1 MDCGT
6 RTRTSLSFILRRAAP
21 KDLSQGAPRGLRI
34 VILRGCEEILSGVG
48 AEGRKRRIFGH
59 TGRTWPNCTDRTIGR
74 AARPV
79 VPPALGGQRGSGVT
93 KDPSLPPLG
102 PTLAQDFFTASQDEL
117 LMQRIRVQRR
127 RLIAQEES
135 SIDYDRALPVNVA
148 DRGVAPAHL
157 AAGGIERR

>member
-1 MDCGT
+1 GKRSAGVKWGQT
-6 RTRTSLSFILRRAAP
+6 PLRRAERRHRH
-21 KDLSQGAPRGLRI
+21 SEPRRRRRI
-34 VILRGCEEILSGVG
+34 SAAHSEILRCAQRLRRNPERGG

-102 PTLAQDFFTASQDEL
+102 PTLAQDFFTAAQDDGGTR
-117 LMQRIRVQRR
+117 M
-127 RLIAQEES
+127 
-135 SIDYDRALPVNVA
+135 
-148 DRGVAPAHL
+148 RGVM
-157 AAGGIERR
+157 

>member
-1 MDCGT
+1 M
-6 RTRTSLSFILRRAAP
+6 RILRSFAVCAAQKLRRNP
-21 KDLSQGAPRGLRI
+21 ERG
-34 VILRGCEEILSGVG
+34 G

-102 PTLAQDFFTASQDEL
+102 PTLAQDFFTASQDDEPS
-117 LMQRIRVQRR
+117 V
-127 RLIAQEES
+127 S
-135 SIDYDRALPVNVA
+135 SALPVN
-148 DRGVAPAHL
+148 RMIIQSSRPIAPM
-157 AAGGIERR
+157 ER

>member
-1 MDCGT
+1 M
-6 RTRTSLSFILRRAAP
+6 RILRSFAVCAAQKLRRNP
-21 KDLSQGAPRGLRI
+21 ERG
-34 VILRGCEEILSGVG
+34 G

-102 PTLAQDFFTASQDEL
+102 PTLAQDFFTA
-117 LMQRIRVQRR
+117 
-127 RLIAQEES
+127 AQHDGTACERCANTARAHS
-135 SIDYDRALPVNVA
+135 TDREHPSY
-148 DRGVAPAHL
+148 
-157 AAGGIERR
+157 